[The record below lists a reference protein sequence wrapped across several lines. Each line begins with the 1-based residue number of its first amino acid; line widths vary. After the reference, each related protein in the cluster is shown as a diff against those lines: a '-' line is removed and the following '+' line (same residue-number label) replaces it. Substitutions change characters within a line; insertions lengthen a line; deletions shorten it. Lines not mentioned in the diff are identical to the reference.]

1 MNANQYKK
9 YAKQLE
15 RYKNK
20 PRITYLL
27 IVAHIFLLLALYNLI
42 VIPLPILQ
50 SHAIFVLIAAARQ
63 TISREKRYRGTYR
76 FYLTLLLP

>member
-42 VIPLPILQ
+42 VISLPILL
-50 SHAIFVLIAAARQ
+50 SHVIFVLTAARQ
-63 TISREKRYRGTYR
+63 TISRDKKRYRGTYR